1 VWLHAEHDLFVP
13 EIKKFTFNLRGYVA
27 DASFISM
34 REKLAIAAIGALVV
48 LLVCATL
55 CGAYTTSLWLMQ
67 SYPSVAALAAPAW
80 IMYKLY
86 QELFTI

>member
-1 VWLHAEHDLFVP
+1 MRGHAA
-13 EIKKFTFNLRGYVA
+13 N
-27 DASFISM
+27 ASFISM

-48 LLVCATL
+48 LIVCATL
-55 CGAYTTSLWLMQ
+55 CGAYTATLLLMQ

>member
-1 VWLHAEHDLFVP
+1 
-13 EIKKFTFNLRGYVA
+13 
-27 DASFISM
+27 M

-48 LLVCATL
+48 LIVCATL
-55 CGAYTTSLWLMQ
+55 CGTYTAALLLMQ
-67 SYPSVAALAAPAW
+67 INPSVAALAAPAW